1 MGHTRSV
8 AAAILL
14 ASAVLALPVGGLAA
28 PEAAPR
34 GEPADVLKAS
44 PASPPAV
51 AEYDARFVSME
62 APKQVLTDQVFAVKI
77 TMKNTGSKAWEGQAH
92 AHLRSQDPPDNTTWG
107 THFILQGQGTSVAP
121 GAEKVYQSQLKA
133 PGTPGEFRFQWRLVQ
148 SQQGTLFGEPTARA
162 MIKVAKRPEASPVS
176 RASQDANEKRV
187 LSFDDFEYAGSFR
200 PPCGTWT
207 ETGLA
212 FRRMKDGARRLFVNE
227 RGIREIEV
235 PPLVKLDGANFA
247 ALRTA
252 EVKKV
257 WGDLGITIP
266 KVQDVERI
274 GPNAGFWWD
283 EAKRTLYWTWY
294 HGYWTGGPLPVLG
307 ASRLADDGT
316 ITTSGPWTVP
326 GMKHHWG
333 GVTGLSKAFADAY
346 TDGRTLAMGFG
357 GYYSICAPCS
367 RGPALG
373 AISEPDP
380 EKQTVDLVPLLA
392 YVGGAAAP
400 RDGDYFFGCGG
411 FWNDSPDSPTEGR
424 WAFDDWCRSGV
435 FIDLPDKH
443 GYIAFVKL
451 GTGRIGYD
459 YGSITSGGT
468 SHYWYFYNPKD
479 LGEVAKGRV
488 KAGLISH
495 SMTKVTYPGNNGGA
509 VSAILGACFDPDEKR
524 LYLYKPF
531 GFQLSRTEQPPLIHV
546 YTVK

>member
-1 MGHTRSV
+1 MMRCTRGV
-8 AAAILL
+8 LW
-14 ASAVLALPVGGLAA
+14 AVLFGAATLGLAA
-28 PEAAPR
+28 GGPLPG
-34 GEPADVLKAS
+34 GEPAGAS
-44 PASPPAV
+44 KQSHGPPPAPV
-51 AEYDARFVSME
+51 AEYDAQFVAME
-62 APKQVLTDQVFAVKI
+62 VPKHVLTNQVFAVKI

-107 THFILQGQGTSVAP
+107 THFILQGQGTNVAV
-121 GAEKVYQSQLKA
+121 GAEKVYQSQLRA
-133 PGTPGEFRFQWRLVQ
+133 PAASGEFSFQWRLVRAHD
-148 SQQGTLFGEPTARA
+148 GAPFGEPTARA
-162 MIKVAKRPEASPVS
+162 VVRVEKRPEAPP
-176 RASQDANEKRV
+176 AALPAQDPNEKRV
-187 LSFDDFEYAGSFR
+187 LTFDDFEYAGSFR

-212 FRRMKDGARRLFVNE
+212 FRRMKDGLRRLFVNE
-227 RGIREIEV
+227 RGIREITI
-235 PPLVKLDGANFA
+235 PPLVKFDGANFV
-247 ALRTA
+247 ALKTA

-257 WGDLGITIP
+257 WGDLGIRVP

-307 ASRLADDGT
+307 ASELADDGT
-316 ITTSGPWTVP
+316 VTARGPWTVP

-333 GVTGLSKAFADAY
+333 GVTGLSKAFADQY
-346 TDGRTLAMGFG
+346 TGGRMLAAGFG

-373 AISEPDP
+373 AISEPDSD
-380 EKQTVDLVPLLA
+380 KQTVDLVPLLA
-392 YVGGAAAP
+392 YVGGGAAP

-411 FWNDSPDSPTEGR
+411 FWNDPPESPTQGR

-468 SHYWYFYNPKD
+468 SHYWYFYNPRD
-479 LGEVAKGRV
+479 LGDAARGR
-488 KAGLISH
+488 KKPNLLPH
-495 SMTKVTYPGNNGGA
+495 SMTKVAYPGNKGGP
-509 VSAILGACFDPDEKR
+509 VSAICGACFDPDEKL

-531 GFQLSRTEQPPLIHV
+531 GFVLSRTEQPPLIHV
-546 YTVK
+546 YRVK